1 MLQKTLPMTASK
13 STTTA
18 TYSDSGVIINP
29 IHSRNCS
36 LWCHSNRP
44 YWMDPKTQLEK
55 KQKQKNHAAL
65 HLMGTKNTIPL
76 WTKMWEQQKYSIP
89 QKVKRQE
96 EKKNIFAPHA
106 RMDIRWATE
115 KQLRVAVTK
124 QSNFDQTKN
133 RTKKKKKSLV
143 RGNAWKLAEWRD

>member
-13 STTTA
+13 STTTV

-89 QKVKRQE
+89 QKVKRHE
-96 EKKNIFAPHA
+96 EKKTYSHHM
-106 RMDIRWATE
+106 REWTSGHSMSHRET
-115 KQLRVAVTK
+115 VACCGHQTK
-124 QSNFDQTKN
+124 QFRPNEKPN
-133 RTKKKKKSLV
+133 KTKKEFSS
-143 RGNAWKLAEWRD
+143 